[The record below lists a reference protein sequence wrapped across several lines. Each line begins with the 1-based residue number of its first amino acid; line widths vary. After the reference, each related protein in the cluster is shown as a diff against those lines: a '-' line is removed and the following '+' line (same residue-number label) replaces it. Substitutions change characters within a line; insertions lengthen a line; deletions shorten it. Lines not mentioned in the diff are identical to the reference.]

1 MKVFVTL
8 LVLFMG
14 MLGTSLMAQ
23 RTPGPTSPAATRP
36 ATQTSTSSNDTHFE
50 LSMIG
55 RAFGDSVV
63 VRWAPHNIILY
74 REINRSGGYIL
85 TRRSLGANG
94 RLQVDFQKDVKVW
107 TLNEWKQ
114 RVSRT
119 DSLAAACAQLIYGKS
134 SVLQSANDPVT
145 LDKLVQ
151 QKSRDDFQLMF
162 LLMLADEN
170 VRHAEGMGLGYI
182 DRAVKKG
189 VQYFYYLTPRYDGKL
204 LSVDEQKVLVSNVGP
219 YTRPPMPVVRA
230 EQKDRAIKLI
240 WDRQVTDELFSAYYI
255 ERSQDGGRTFRRV
268 NRLPYT
274 QAPIQSE
281 QALYS
286 YVDSL
291 KQNYVKYQ
299 YRVVGISPFAER
311 SIPSPV
317 ITAQGVDLTPPVGA
331 RNVQAKHLGGSKVR
345 ITWEQ
350 PSLSS
355 DFAGYIIA
363 RGSDEN
369 KPLSPLTKQV
379 LGKAVREYVDETANP
394 YEKTFYKVIALDT
407 AKNSNPS
414 MAAYCTFKDVT
425 GPAKPKNLQGYIDT
439 TGFVRI
445 VWDPNTEPD
454 ILGYAVLMANQAD
467 HVFTNRTSSYLPT
480 SVFEDRTT
488 LATLTRKLYYRVVAY
503 DKNYNP
509 SPPSDM
515 LELAR
520 PDKVAPTSPVI
531 SDYVASDTAI
541 ALRWVA
547 SISEDVREQVL
558 YRRGAS
564 TENWHELGKLT
575 PKQNSYVDQQV
586 KPNTQYSYMLVAI
599 DSAGLRSVESFPL
612 NTSTLQMV
620 PRPAKQ
626 LSGQVSPDGKTVVL
640 NWKHPDQYAR
650 FVIYRS
656 NEARILRSYDAVNRE
671 LTFTDRAIQKGQ
683 YEYAV
688 KVIYQDGRESG
699 LSNRVKI
706 DVK

>member
-8 LVLFMG
+8 LILLFSMWG
-14 MLGTSLMAQ
+14 SGLRAQGTT
-23 RTPGPTSPAATRP
+23 TPATTRP
-36 ATQTSTSSNDTHFE
+36 STQTTVAKSDTYFE

-55 RAFGDSVV
+55 RSFGDSVV
-63 VRWAPHNIILY
+63 VRWAPHNVILY

-94 RLQVDFQKDVKVW
+94 RLQVDFQKDIKAW
-107 TLNEWKQ
+107 TLDEWKQ

-145 LDKLVQ
+145 LDKLMQ
-151 QKSRDDFQLMF
+151 QKSQDDFQLMF
-162 LLMLADEN
+162 LLLLADEN
-170 VRHAEGMGLGYI
+170 VRHATGMGLGYV

-189 VQYFYYLTPRYDGKL
+189 VQYFYYLTPRYNGKL
-204 LSVDEQKVLVSNVGP
+204 LSVDEQKVLVSNTGT
-219 YTRPPMPVVRA
+219 YSRPPMPIVRA
-230 EQKDRAIKLI
+230 EQQDRAIKLS

-255 ERSQDGGRTFRRV
+255 ERSADGGRTFRRL

-281 QALYS
+281 QTLYS

-291 KQNYVKYQ
+291 KQNYIKYQ

-317 ITAQGVDLTPPVGA
+317 LTAQGVDLTPPVGV

-350 PSLSS
+350 PSLSP
-355 DFAGYIIA
+355 DFAGYVIA
-363 RGSDEN
+363 RGNDES
-369 KPLSPLTKQV
+369 KPLIPLTKQV
-379 LGKAVREYVDETANP
+379 LGKTVREYVDETANP
-394 YEKTFYKVIALDT
+394 YEKTFYKVMAIDT

-445 VWDPNTEPD
+445 VWDPNKEPD
-454 ILGYAVLMANQAD
+454 ILGYAVLMANQVD

-480 SVFEDRTT
+480 SVFDDRTT
-488 LATLTRKLYYRVVAY
+488 LTTLTKKLYYRVVAY

-509 SPPSDM
+509 SPPSDI

-520 PDKVAPTSPVI
+520 PDKIAPASPVI

-547 SISEDVREQVL
+547 SISEDVREQL
-558 YRRGAS
+558 LFRRGAS
-564 TENWHELGKLT
+564 TETWHQISKLT
-575 PKQNSYVDQQV
+575 PKLNSYVDQQV
-586 KPNTQYSYMLVAI
+586 KPNTPYSYMLVAV
-599 DSAGLRSVESFPL
+599 DSAGLRSAESFPL
-612 NTSTLQMV
+612 NTNTLQMA
-620 PRPAKQ
+620 PRPVKQ
-626 LSGQVSPDGKTVVL
+626 LSVQVGTDGKTIIL
-640 NWKHPDQYAR
+640 SWKHPDQYAR
-650 FVIYRS
+650 FIIYRS
-656 NEARILRSYDAVNRE
+656 NEAKLLRSYDAVNRE
-671 LTFTDRAIQKGQ
+671 QTFTDKAIQKGQ
-683 YEYAV
+683 YEYAI
-688 KVIYQDGRESG
+688 KVVYQDGRESG

-706 DVK
+706 DIK